1 MAGKFKGGR
10 MQWKSKNA
18 NHGRKPAKKLP
29 RKQLKQSNK

>member
-1 MAGKFKGGR
+1 MPVKTKAGK

-29 RKQLKQSNK
+29 RKSLRQSNK